1 MRRKVA
7 TSGDVDEKVDL
18 GVNSIAYRDVERVIP
33 HTHLSLK
40 TEKNENNKKEDRN
53 ENKKLTTKTII

>member
-53 ENKKLTTKTII
+53 KNKN